1 MNRPKRPTKA
11 EQKFISTLLEKLPPV
26 IARKEVNRFLGGIVA
41 AQTLS
46 NLDSLGEGPSDTY
59 RVGNNV
65 VYKTD
70 SLVRWLVAHVGVEQ
84 IKTSRNSVK

>member
-1 MNRPKRPTKA
+1 MSRSRRMTKA
-11 EQKFISTLLEKLPPV
+11 EQKFINTLLEKLPPI

-65 VYKTD
+65 VYRTD
-70 SLVRWLVAHVGVEQ
+70 SLVRWLVEHVGVEQ
-84 IKTSRNSVK
+84 IKISKNSVR